1 MAKVVL
7 GAAVCV
13 LAAVSAAFAAP
24 ASGNGRPVGSQGGQE
39 LRRSHLKWWQEARF
53 GMFVH
58 FGLYA
63 IPARGEWVKE
73 RETIPEEVYDRME
86 EEISRD

>member
-1 MAKVVL
+1 MKTMAKVVL

-13 LAAVSAAFAAP
+13 LAAVSAAVAAP

-58 FGLYA
+58 LTSPTATPRYSSSGDILVGVCD
-63 IPARGEWVKE
+63 P
-73 RETIPEEVYDRME
+73 
-86 EEISRD
+86 